1 MGGLL
6 LFLGLIVVPFLLWSI
21 FDPKSQWQV
30 LSSWKYR
37 NPEANEPSEAA
48 YAMTRIG
55 GAVGLVV
62 LVVLGYKMVQA
73 DRKYRELMP
82 PASSASITSPLDSRA
97 CGSCRFPAGYRHDP
111 HTRSVS
117 TPTPRPR

>member
-48 YAMTRIG
+48 YAMMRIG

-62 LVVLGYKMVQA
+62 LVVVGYKMVQA
-73 DRKYRELMP
+73 DRKYRELTP
-82 PASSASITSPLDSRA
+82 PASSASITSPLDRRA
-97 CGSCRFPAGYRHDP
+97 CGSWRQPAAKRHDP

-117 TPTPRPR
+117 TPTPLPR

>member
-48 YAMTRIG
+48 YAMMRIG

-62 LVVLGYKMVQA
+62 LVVVGYKMVQA
-73 DRKYRELMP
+73 DRKYRELTP

-97 CGSCRFPAGYRHDP
+97 WGGGRAHAP
-111 HTRSVS
+111 HTDQPPP
-117 TPTPRPR
+117 PTR

>member
-62 LVVLGYKMVQA
+62 LVVVGYKMVQA
-73 DRKYRELMP
+73 DRKYRELTP

-97 CGSCRFPAGYRHDP
+97 CGSCRHPAGKRHDP

-117 TPTPRPR
+117 TPTPLPR